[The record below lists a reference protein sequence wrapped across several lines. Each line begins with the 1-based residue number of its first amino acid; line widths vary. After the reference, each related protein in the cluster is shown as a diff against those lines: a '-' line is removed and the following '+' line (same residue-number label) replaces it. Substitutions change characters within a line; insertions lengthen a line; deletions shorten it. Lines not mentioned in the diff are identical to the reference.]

1 MPGSNR
7 SPIAVDTSVLLNF
20 LKAGRLDIL
29 HACTARLVIPTEV
42 RGEVRRPDQVAALD
56 AALADGCIIEEP
68 ITATAEVALF
78 AQLAARGA
86 LGIGE
91 RAVIAIAATRGWGA
105 ALQDKPAREEAQ
117 RRRIT
122 PEQGRQFGLDQ
133 RTLTRLIGGAAIEAH
148 ARDLGLA
155 IPDSTIADQIQS
167 SSLVTAKSAY
177 TRASSVTVIETVG
190 NPQPSFAVT

>member
-29 HACTARLVIPTEV
+29 RACTARLVIPTEV
-42 RGEVRRPDQVAALD
+42 RGEVQRPDQVAALD
-56 AALADGCIIEEP
+56 AALANGWISEEP

-117 RRRIT
+117 RRSKAMELHNTESFVREAVGHGAIT
-122 PEQGRQFGLDQ
+122 YDEADALLVEW
-133 RTLTRLIGGAAIEAH
+133 RTQHRFRSLLTTFR
-148 ARDLGLA
+148 
-155 IPDSTIADQIQS
+155 P
-167 SSLVTAKSAY
+167 
-177 TRASSVTVIETVG
+177 
-190 NPQPSFAVT
+190 

>member
-42 RGEVRRPDQVAALD
+42 RGEVRRPDQVAAL
-56 AALADGCIIEEP
+56 ADGRISEEP
-68 ITATAEVALF
+68 ITSTAEVALF

-91 RAVIAIAATRGWGA
+91 RAVIAIAATRGWDA

-117 RRRIT
+117 RRNKAMELHNTESFVREAIGHGAIT
-122 PEQGRQFGLDQ
+122 YDEADALLVEW
-133 RTLTRLIGGAAIEAH
+133 RTQHRFRSLLTTFR
-148 ARDLGLA
+148 
-155 IPDSTIADQIQS
+155 P
-167 SSLVTAKSAY
+167 
-177 TRASSVTVIETVG
+177 
-190 NPQPSFAVT
+190 

>member
-7 SPIAVDTSVLLNF
+7 SPIAIDTSILLNF
-20 LKAGRLDIL
+20 LKAGRLDIMR
-29 HACTARLVIPTEV
+29 ACTARLVIPTEV

-56 AALADGCIIEEP
+56 AALADGWIREEP

-78 AQLAARGA
+78 AQMAARGA

-117 RRRIT
+117 RRNKAMDLLSTESFVR
-122 PEQGRQFGLDQ
+122 E
-133 RTLTRLIGGAAIEAH
+133 AIEH
-148 ARDLGLA
+148 GVITCDE
-155 IPDSTIADQIQS
+155 ADALLVEWRTQHRFR
-167 SSLVTAKSAY
+167 SLLT
-177 TRASSVTVIETVG
+177 TFR
-190 NPQPSFAVT
+190 P

>member
-56 AALADGCIIEEP
+56 AALADGRIIEEP

-78 AQLAARGA
+78 ALMTARGA

-117 RRRIT
+117 RRNRAMELHNTESFVREAIGHGAIT
-122 PEQGRQFGLDQ
+122 YDEADALLLEW
-133 RTLTRLIGGAAIEAH
+133 RTQHRFRSLLT
-148 ARDLGLA
+148 
-155 IPDSTIADQIQS
+155 
-167 SSLVTAKSAY
+167 
-177 TRASSVTVIETVG
+177 
-190 NPQPSFAVT
+190 SFRP